1 MRSKNEFYVYVIFR
15 PNGIPCYVGKGKG
28 QRADHHARFSHSKY
42 LRNIFNK
49 AGGKLPV
56 VKIREGLTDA
66 EACSTEIA
74 FIAAIG
80 RIDLGTGP
88 LVNLCEGGQGVA
100 GLYQSAEKSQRISA
114 KLKGRKFTEEH
125 LINMSLA
132 RMGIKRSPESVAKQK
147 ATIAGVPRPW
157 ISAALKGRP
166 NPKVREAQLGRKSP
180 EHSMRMKG
188 NKLSVGKNTGAS
200 SNVPRKLT
208 ADIIREIR
216 LRAAAGEKH
225 QAIASDYGIHKSQ
238 ISLIHNRRTWAWVD

>member
-88 LVNLCEGGQGVA
+88 LVNLCEGGQGLA
-100 GLYQSAEKSQRISA
+100 GHIKSAETRA
-114 KLKGRKFTEEH
+114 KLSAANKGK
-125 LINMSLA
+125 I
-132 RMGIKRSPESVAKQK
+132 ISPEQVKKWRESMKSFARTPESIAKQQ
-147 ATIAGVPRPW
+147 ATMSGVPRPW
-157 ISAALKGRP
+157 VSAALKGRP